1 MATEVKTLDDLNGAL
16 KEIDETMTGVQ
27 EKFNTQIEEIKT
39 GVITT
44 EMLDEMKATLA
55 TFEDK
60 IKGVTILAKAAGSF
74 KETKNPESIALEG
87 GKYIQALMEARHG
100 SKVAYTKLGEYG
112 VKEVRYHGDEA
123 KQKEIIFNTGA
134 GDSDNIKAG
143 LSEQPLTGDD
153 SIGAFTGS
161 YTLPVDYNAE
171 ILRVALDASQM
182 MSRVRTVPVSAITSY
197 WPTSTDELA
206 FTKKTNQDTNVT
218 EETITFGQATLT
230 TEIYAAYLAF
240 VEEFDEDSL
249 IGIASFIRD
258 MFGEAWGKKFDTLA
272 LSDATYGAMA
282 TSGIIQRTMG
292 AGQVDFDDITIAD
305 VTNMIG
311 DLNSKAKRAGAEAYM
326 HVTTFDGLENEQDAN
341 GNYKLRQPADG
352 APYRIKGHT
361 VVNSDGMPSTSAVST
376 DFAALGNPKYIL
388 HGERV
393 GFEFRVYDQ
402 TQSNMESG
410 QIFLRCRTRHA
421 FSLTIP
427 TAWVKLTTA
436 AS

>member
-16 KEIDETMTGVQ
+16 KEIDETMAGVQ
-27 EKFNTQIEEIKT
+27 EKITAQIEEAKT
-39 GVITT
+39 GVATK
-44 EMLDEMKATLA
+44 EEFEEFKATIA

-100 SKVAYTKLGEYG
+100 SKVARSRLGEYG
-112 VKEVRYHGDEA
+112 IKEIKYVGDEA
-123 KQKEIIFNTGA
+123 KQKEIVFDTKV
-134 GDSDNIKAG
+134 GDSEEIKAG
-143 LSEQPLTGDD
+143 LSSQPLTGDD
-153 SIGAFTGS
+153 ATGSFYGS

-182 MSRVRTVPVSAITSY
+182 MGKVRTVPVSAITSY
-197 WPTSTDELA
+197 WPSTTDELA
-206 FTKKTNQDTNVT
+206 FTKLTNQNTDKT
-218 EETITFGQATLT
+218 EDTITFAQQTLT

-240 VEEFDEDSL
+240 SEEFDEDSL
-249 IGIASFIRD
+249 IGLASFIRD

-272 LSDATYGAMA
+272 LSDATYGAMS
-282 TSGIIQRTMG
+282 TTGILEAVMG
-292 AGQVDFDDITIAD
+292 AGQIDFDDITITDA
-305 VTNMIG
+305 TNMVG
-311 DLNSKAKRAGAEAYM
+311 ELNSQAKRAGAEFYM
-326 HVTTFDGLENEQDAN
+326 HITSFDGLENEVDSN
-341 GNYKLRQPADG
+341 GTYRLRQPADG

-361 VVNSDGMPSTSAVST
+361 VVNTDGMPSTSAAST
-376 DFAALGNPKYIL
+376 SFAALGNPKYIL

-402 TQSNMESG
+402 TQSNMEAG

-421 FSLTIP
+421 FTLTIP

-436 AS
+436 AA